1 MKSLSKVYPSET
13 SKQVSA
19 WKVTD
24 LDVQSNVVPADVQ
37 SEHILALFGTGSKS
51 ASSQRDGEPRSNV
64 RRDVTA
70 LSLTNWLPDEID
82 LEPATPLAD
91 EWEFAAPTSDFFK
104 IPEQQIWKEKFDA
117 EKERIEL
124 IRQARAEAQNILLQA
139 HEEAEQ
145 IILQARAEIEQAK
158 KDAYVEVHNEMK
170 GALSAAHAIVDETH
184 QWQADLLKSSEHTLM
199 DMLKEIA
206 QTIFGEGV
214 RLDSNAL
221 QVNLNR
227 IMENAQRLGDLTIF
241 LNPQDANQLDTS
253 WRDYQLLVT
262 GNKVRVI
269 PSEKIKPGGCVI
281 KGSTGMVDA
290 RVETQLSA
298 VLTAIDEVNEVSK

>member
-13 SKQVSA
+13 NKRVSE
-19 WKVTD
+19 WRVTD

-37 SEHILALFGTGSKS
+37 SEHILALFGTGAKS
-51 ASSQRDGEPRSNV
+51 ASLQRDGEPRSNV
-64 RRDVTA
+64 HHNETT
-70 LSLTNWLPDEID
+70 LSLTSWLPDEID
-82 LEPATPLAD
+82 LEPTTPLAD
-91 EWEFAAPTSDFFK
+91 EWEFAAPTSDFFN

-117 EKERIEL
+117 EKERVEL

-145 IILQARAEIEQAK
+145 IIQQAWAEIEQAK
-158 KDAYVEVHNEMK
+158 KDAYVEVRNELQ

-214 RLDSNAL
+214 HLDHNAL

-241 LNPQDANQLDTS
+241 LNSQDANQLDAS

-262 GNKVRVI
+262 GNKVRII

-290 RVETQLSA
+290 RVETQLNS
-298 VLTAIDEVNEVSK
+298 VLNTIDEVNEVSK